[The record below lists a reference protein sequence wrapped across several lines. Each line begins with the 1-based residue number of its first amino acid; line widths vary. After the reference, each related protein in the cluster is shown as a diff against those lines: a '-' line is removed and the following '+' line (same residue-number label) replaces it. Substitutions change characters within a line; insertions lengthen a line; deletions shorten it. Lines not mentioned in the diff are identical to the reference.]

1 MDLNKDQQLELLYF
15 MRLTR
20 SIEERL
26 DNLLKQGKIVGG
38 LFRSLG
44 QEATAVGSAYALDSS
59 EGDILSP
66 LTRDMGAMMVMGARP
81 REVFSSYLWRATSLN
96 HGRDQNIHITDLK
109 RGFIGTISPLGTLVA
124 VMNGVVLACRMQK
137 KNMVGMVYIGDGA
150 TSTGMFHE
158 AANFAAVQN
167 LPLVI
172 IGEHNGYAYSTP
184 TSKQMRILNLA
195 DRAKA
200 YGMPSEIVDG
210 NDVVAVYR
218 AAKRAVDRARAG
230 GGPMLIEAKT
240 FRMRGHAAH
249 DNQSYVAKE
258 MLEQWRKR
266 DPIDYFEKELI
277 EKSIATADDIQGVK
291 QRVESLVDEDL
302 RWAEGQTP
310 PEPEDALGGVYGDD
324 ETPRRSARGN
334 ELEEVNSHESGLG
347 TQGGSKTATGAIFK
361 RFSIVTP
368 ES

>member
-1 MDLNKDQQLELLYF
+1 MELSKNQQLELLYF

-44 QEATAVGSAYALDSS
+44 QEATAVGSAYALDSAQ
-59 EGDILSP
+59 GDILSP

-81 REVFSSYLWRATSLN
+81 REIFSSYLWRASSLN

-124 VMNGVVLACRMQK
+124 VMNGVVLAGRMQK
-137 KNMVGMVYIGDGA
+137 KKLVGMVYVGDGA

-158 AANFAAVQN
+158 AANFASVQN
-167 LPLVI
+167 LPLI
-172 IGEHNGYAYSTP
+172 IIAEHNGYAYSTP
-184 TSKQMRILNLA
+184 TAKQMRILNLA

-210 NDVVAVYR
+210 NDAQAVYG
-218 AAKRAVDRARAG
+218 AARRAVDRARDGA
-230 GGPMLIEAKT
+230 GPMLIEAKT

-249 DNQSYVAKE
+249 DNQSYVTKE
-258 MLEQWRKR
+258 LLEQWRKR
-266 DPIDYFEKELI
+266 DPIDYFEKELL
-277 EKSIATADDIQGVK
+277 EKNMATTDDIGDVK
-291 QRVESLVDEDL
+291 RRVETLIDEDL
-302 RWAEGQTP
+302 QWAESQP
-310 PEPEDALGGVYGDD
+310 PPRPEDALGGVYADVK
-324 ETPRRSARGN
+324 PA
-334 ELEEVNSHESGLG
+334 
-347 TQGGSKTATGAIFK
+347 AIGAGK
-361 RFSIVTP
+361 
-368 ES
+368 